1 MRCWDRAREASLET
15 VTCSWN
21 VCGVM
26 RTERQEGTCRADT
39 RSRHAD
45 SGLFQLFVIVAKMKG
60 DAADAAIY
68 LNVFYDV
75 MMTLPAAAK
84 APRPKARG
92 ANGAN
97 RNPSDRKK
105 DTACSRHIMY
115 VSPCPILW
123 AAQRGVESSTHCGG
137 LSGPFWLR
145 KPQFLQ
151 NACCGSDRFLD

>member
-1 MRCWDRAREASLET
+1 MRRWDRAREASLET

-45 SGLFQLFVIVAKMKG
+45 SGLFMLFVIVGAKMG
-60 DAADAAIY
+60 GRDPPPRAPRPPSIY

-84 APRPKARG
+84 QSNPTHHLIVKKIHVQG
-92 ANGAN
+92 CQKKLQIEKN
-97 RNPSDRKK
+97 RVKKTPTTHPS
-105 DTACSRHIMY
+105 M
-115 VSPCPILW
+115 
-123 AAQRGVESSTHCGG
+123 
-137 LSGPFWLR
+137 
-145 KPQFLQ
+145 
-151 NACCGSDRFLD
+151 

>member
-45 SGLFQLFVIVAKMKG
+45 SGLFQLFIIVAKMRG
-60 DAADAAIY
+60 DAAEARQARPRPAPSIY

-105 DTACSRHIMY
+105 DTACSRHIMCRLARY
-115 VSPCPILW
+115 YGLP
-123 AAQRGVESSTHCGG
+123 RGV
-137 LSGPFWLR
+137 
-145 KPQFLQ
+145 
-151 NACCGSDRFLD
+151 

>member
-45 SGLFQLFVIVAKMKG
+45 SGLFMLFVIVAKMG
-60 DAADAAIY
+60 GRHRQQAGRPPSIY

-75 MMTLPAAAK
+75 LMTLPGAK
-84 APRPKARG
+84 PHLI
-92 ANGAN
+92 
-97 RNPSDRKK
+97 D
-105 DTACSRHIMY
+105 
-115 VSPCPILW
+115 
-123 AAQRGVESSTHCGG
+123 
-137 LSGPFWLR
+137 
-145 KPQFLQ
+145 
-151 NACCGSDRFLD
+151 